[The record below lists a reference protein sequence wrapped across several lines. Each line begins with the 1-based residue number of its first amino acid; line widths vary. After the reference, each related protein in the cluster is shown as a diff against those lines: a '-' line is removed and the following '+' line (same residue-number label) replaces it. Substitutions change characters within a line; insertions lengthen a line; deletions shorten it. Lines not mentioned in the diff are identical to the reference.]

1 MPLSATRQDQNPPSA
16 DVILSFDVE
25 VWADGWGAIDEK
37 IQSAFNRRIYGH
49 SREHGAGLQGA
60 LRILA
65 EHQLHAVFF
74 VEPLF
79 AARVGESYLSEI
91 VELILRHGQE
101 IQLHIHPEW
110 AYELRT
116 SQLAGF
122 DMPRR
127 TRNIAD
133 LDVAAQDAVLKLAIE
148 LLGRAG
154 APRPIAFRAGSY
166 AFRRSTLSVL
176 AANGLQYDSSLNV
189 SNTNS
194 GTDLGDQRQTRVA
207 EIDQVVEVPIAQIV
221 SSFGKPRQAQ
231 IGSSGLSELKHL
243 IRLAARTGAGPTVI
257 VSHNN
262 EMTHRVTGVPD
273 EFVLRRFRGLCQWLA
288 ANPQFRTTGF
298 SELDPGAHIGRAVP
312 ELRNAHIANVLRNVE
327 QYWRQRRYY

>member
-1 MPLSATRQDQNPPSA
+1 MPLSATPQDPHSPSA
-16 DVILSFDVE
+16 EVILSFDVE
-25 VWADGWGAIDEK
+25 IWADGWGAIDEK

-49 SREHGAGLQGA
+49 SREHGAGLQAA

-101 IQLHIHPEW
+101 VQLHIHPEW
-110 AYELRT
+110 AYELRS

-122 DMPRR
+122 DIPRR

-133 LDVAAQDAVLKLAIE
+133 LDVAAQDAIVGLAIE
-148 LLGRAG
+148 LLSRAG

-166 AFRRSTLSVL
+166 AFRRSTLGVL
-176 AANGLQYDSSLNV
+176 AANGLKYDSSLNL

-194 GTDLGDQRQTRVA
+194 GTDLDDQRQARVA
-207 EIDQVVEVPIAQIV
+207 EIDGVVEVPIAQIV
-221 SSFGKPRQAQ
+221 PGFGKPRQAQ
-231 IGSSGLSELKHL
+231 IGSSGLSELKQL
-243 IRLAARTGAGPTVI
+243 IRLAAKTGAGPTVI

-273 EFVLRRFRGLCQWLA
+273 EFVLRRFQRLCQWIA
-288 ANPQFRTTGF
+288 ASPRYRTIGF
-298 SELDPGAHIGRAVP
+298 SEVELGAQLGKDVP
-312 ELRNAHIANVLRNVE
+312 QLRNAHLANMLRNLE